1 MPHALDEAALLLV
14 ARHHAAGRRVELSTP
29 GVAGVT
35 SPFSIAMVTVPIVP
49 WPHIGRQP
57 QTSMNRMPMS
67 QSARVG
73 G

>member
-1 MPHALDEAALLLV
+1 M
-14 ARHHAAGRRVELSTP
+14 RTLSTNRP
-29 GVAGVT
+29 SRLISATTRPAGASSATVPSSRT
-35 SPFSIAMVTVPIVP
+35 ASSPFSTAIVTVPIVP

-57 QTSMNRMPMS
+57 ETSMNRIAMS